1 MSGKEKIGSVD
12 IYSNLCR
19 ERKKIILKNSNK
31 TLKVNRD
38 KSKILKLFLN
48 LENDKSEKFDSV
60 KLDNMLDVKSSATH
74 MRR

>member
-1 MSGKEKIGSVD
+1 MCLGKKKLAASIFIQIFAEKG
-12 IYSNLCR
+12 
-19 ERKKIILKNSNK
+19 KKLFKKNSNK

-60 KLDNMLDVKSSATH
+60 KLDNMLDVKS
-74 MRR
+74 

>member
-1 MSGKEKIGSVD
+1 MAASIVIQIFAEKG
-12 IYSNLCR
+12 
-19 ERKKIILKNSNK
+19 KKIFKKNSNK

-60 KLDNMLDVKSSATH
+60 KLDNMLDVKS
-74 MRR
+74 

>member
-1 MSGKEKIGSVD
+1 MCLEKKKIGSVD

-19 ERKKIILKNSNK
+19 ERKKLFKKNSNK

-60 KLDNMLDVKSSATH
+60 KLDNMLDVKS
-74 MRR
+74 

>member
-12 IYSNLCR
+12 IYSNQ
-19 ERKKIILKNSNK
+19 RKEKYYLKKNSNK

-48 LENDKSEKFDSV
+48 LENDKSEKFDRV
-60 KLDNMLDVKSSATH
+60 KLDNMLDVKS
-74 MRR
+74 

>member
-1 MSGKEKIGSVD
+1 MSGKEKNWQRRYLFKS
-12 IYSNLCR
+12 LQ
-19 ERKKIILKNSNK
+19 RKEKYYLKKNSNK

-60 KLDNMLDVKSSATH
+60 KPDNMLDVKS
-74 MRR
+74 